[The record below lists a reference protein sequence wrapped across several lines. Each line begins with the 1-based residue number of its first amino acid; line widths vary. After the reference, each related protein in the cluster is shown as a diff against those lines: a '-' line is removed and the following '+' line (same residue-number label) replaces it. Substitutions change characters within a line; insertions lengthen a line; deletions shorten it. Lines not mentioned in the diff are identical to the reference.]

1 MAIHRHKLHL
11 DKSTMEKQQKAL
23 RNTERALIEAR
34 EEIKAAL
41 IYLKCGETETAQSEL
56 GKYLKRVGL

>member
-11 DKSTMEKQQKAL
+11 DKSTMETQQKAL

>member
-1 MAIHRHKLHL
+1 MATHRHPLHL
-11 DKSTMEKQQKAL
+11 DKSTMETQQKAL